1 MISYIL
7 RRLVLLIPVLIGM
20 SIVVSLIIYAIPGDP
35 AKMMLG
41 EKASPESLN
50 ELRDRLGLNDPW
62 YKQYFNYM
70 GKVVTGDL
78 GTSIKTK
85 NPIVEEIFP
94 YLAATFELTLFSM
107 LIAIF
112 FGMNFGIIAA
122 WRQNSWPDYMLM
134 IVALVGVSM
143 PVFWLGLMEQ
153 LFFSLKLGWFPTM
166 GRISAREPIDAIT
179 NLYLI
184 DTLITLNWN
193 GFIQSVRHLILPAFA
208 LATIPMAII
217 ARISR
222 TSMLEVLRSDYVR
235 TAHAKG
241 LMPRA
246 VIYKHTLRNAF
257 IPILTIIGLQTGMLL
272 GGAVLTETIFSW
284 PGVGQYIYNAIS
296 NRDYP
301 VIQSGILMVATIFVL
316 INLIVDILYAA
327 IDPRITYN

>member
-7 RRLVLLIPVLIGM
+7 RRLVLLIPVLVGM
-20 SIVVSLIIYAIPGDP
+20 SLVVSLLIHAIPGDP

-70 GKVVTGDL
+70 GKVVSGDL

-85 NPIVEEIFP
+85 NPISKEILP
-94 YLAATFELTLFSM
+94 YLAATFELAIFSM
-107 LIAIF
+107 LIAVF

-122 WRQNSWPDYMLM
+122 WRQNTWPDYVLM
-134 IVALVGVSM
+134 VIALVGVSM

-153 LFFSLKLGWFPTM
+153 LFFSLKLGWFPTI
-166 GRISAREPIDAIT
+166 GRISARDPIDTIT

-184 DTLITLNWN
+184 DTILTLNWN
-193 GFIQSVRHLILPAFA
+193 GFVQSFRHLILPSFA

-222 TSMLEVLRSDYVR
+222 ASMLEVLRSDYVR
-235 TAHAKG
+235 TAYAKG
-241 LMPRA
+241 LTPMR

-257 IPILTIIGLQTGMLL
+257 IPIITIIGLQMGMLL

-301 VIQSGILMVATIFVL
+301 VIQSGILVVATIFVL
-316 INLIVDILYAA
+316 INLLVDILYAV

>member
-7 RRLVLLIPVLIGM
+7 RRLVLLIPVLVGM
-20 SIVVSLIIYAIPGDP
+20 SLVVSLIIHAIPGDP

-41 EKASPESLN
+41 EKASPASLN

-85 NPIVEEIFP
+85 NPISKEILP
-94 YLAATFELTLFSM
+94 YLAATFELAIFSM
-107 LIAIF
+107 LIAVF

-122 WRQNSWPDYMLM
+122 WRQNTWPDYVLM

-153 LFFSLKLGWFPTM
+153 LFFSLKLGWFPTI
-166 GRISAREPIDAIT
+166 GRISARDPIETIT

-184 DTLITLNWN
+184 DTILTLNWY
-193 GFIQSVRHLILPAFA
+193 GFVQSLRHLILPAFA

-222 TSMLEVLRSDYVR
+222 ASMLEVLRSDYVR

-241 LMPRA
+241 LAPRV

-257 IPILTIIGLQTGMLL
+257 IPIITIIGLQMGMLL

-301 VIQSGILMVATIFVL
+301 VIQSGILVVATIFVL
-316 INLIVDILYAA
+316 INLVVDILYAV

>member
-7 RRLVLLIPVLIGM
+7 RRLVLLIPVLVGM
-20 SIVVSLIIYAIPGDP
+20 SLVVSLLIHAIPGDP

-70 GKVVTGDL
+70 GKVVSGDL

-85 NPIVEEIFP
+85 NPISKEILP
-94 YLAATFELTLFSM
+94 YLAATFELAIFSM
-107 LIAIF
+107 LIAVF

-122 WRQNSWPDYMLM
+122 WRQNTWPDYVLM
-134 IVALVGVSM
+134 VIALVGVSM

-153 LFFSLKLGWFPTM
+153 LFFSLKLGWFPTI
-166 GRISAREPIDAIT
+166 GRISARDPIDTIT

-184 DTLITLNWN
+184 DTILTLNWN
-193 GFIQSVRHLILPAFA
+193 GFVQSFRHLILPAFA

-222 TSMLEVLRSDYVR
+222 ASMLEVLRSDYVR
-235 TAHAKG
+235 TAYAKG
-241 LMPRA
+241 LTPMR

-257 IPILTIIGLQTGMLL
+257 IPIITIIGLQMGMLL

-301 VIQSGILMVATIFVL
+301 VIQSGILVVATIFVL
-316 INLIVDILYAA
+316 INLLVDILYAV

>member
-1 MISYIL
+1 MINYIL

-20 SIVVSLIIYAIPGDP
+20 SLVVSLIIYAIPGDP

-41 EKASPESLN
+41 DKASPESLN
-50 ELRDRLGLNDPW
+50 ELRDRLGLDDPW
-62 YKQYFNYM
+62 HIQYFNYM
-70 GKVVTGDL
+70 GKVVQGDF

-85 NPIVEEIFP
+85 NPIIEEILP
-94 YLAATFELTLFSM
+94 YLAATFELTLFAL
-107 LIAIF
+107 LIAVF

-166 GRISAREPIDAIT
+166 GRIGTRDPIDAIT

-193 GFIQSVRHLILPAFA
+193 GFVQSIRHLILPAFA

-222 TSMLEVLRSDYVR
+222 TSMLEVMRSDYVR
-235 TAHAKG
+235 TAKAKG
-241 LMPRA
+241 LLPRA
-246 VIYKHTLRNAF
+246 IIYKHTLRNAF
-257 IPILTIIGLQTGMLL
+257 IPILTIIGLQMGMLL

-296 NRDYP
+296 IRDYP

-316 INLIVDILYAA
+316 INLIVDILYAV

>member
-7 RRLVLLIPVLIGM
+7 RRLVLLIPVLVGM
-20 SIVVSLIIYAIPGDP
+20 SLVVSLLIHAIPGDP

-41 EKASPESLN
+41 DKASPESLN
-50 ELRDRLGLNDPW
+50 DLRDRLGLNDPW
-62 YKQYFNYM
+62 YKQYFSYM

-78 GTSIKTK
+78 GDSIKTK
-85 NPIVEEIFP
+85 NPISKEILP
-94 YLAATFELTLFSM
+94 YLAATFELAIFSM
-107 LIAIF
+107 LIAVF

-122 WRQNSWPDYMLM
+122 WRQNTWPDYVLM

-153 LFFSLKLGWFPTM
+153 LFFSLKLGWFPTI
-166 GRISAREPIDAIT
+166 GRISARDPIETIT

-184 DTLITLNWN
+184 DTIITLNWN
-193 GFIQSVRHLILPAFA
+193 GFVQSIRHLILPAFA

-222 TSMLEVLRSDYVR
+222 ASMLEVLRSDYVR
-235 TAHAKG
+235 TAYAKG
-241 LMPRA
+241 LSPMR
-246 VIYKHTLRNAF
+246 VVYKHTLRNAF
-257 IPILTIIGLQTGMLL
+257 IPIITIIGLQMGMLL

-284 PGVGQYIYNAIS
+284 PGVGQYIYIAIS

-301 VIQSGILMVATIFVL
+301 VIQSGILVVATIFVL
-316 INLIVDILYAA
+316 INLLVDILYAV